1 MSCDD
6 LPISRFNK
14 NHCHAFF
21 GENAGNY
28 VTRIGSGFGYAEEVP
43 KFKSK
48 LCYSLNGFSIH
59 AATKINTH
67 SRDRLSKLVKYMS
80 RGAVS
85 NKRIEI
91 VEEKSGQRW
100 VKLKLKTAYSDGT
113 THLRFS
119 FLEFIEK
126 LVAITPAPRQHLV
139 RWCGVF
145 ASASPHRRNIVLNP
159 EAKKGFQFKEKEK
172 EKVKEKVK
180 EKNDSPSPIKA
191 SNWARMLSRVFG
203 IDVLKCECGVELK
216 PVSVILKGDE
226 VKRYLRHMGLDPDPP
241 KIEEASEQTS
251 LFSGDSYKE
260 GFFEMAPEEFPVIN
274 HD

>member
-1 MSCDD
+1 MKVADELVANFLQRFGSD
-6 LPISRFNK
+6 LRLNPHLHILCPDGAFIKSGENFRFSAPPNISEKQVCEVLKGISQKVRKLLIRSGLLTETGELVENPLKDRLFEEYESMETAAFNSMK
-14 NHCHAFF
+14 GKIAF

-43 KFKSK
+43 KFKSR

-67 SRDRLSKLVKYMS
+67 SRDRLSKLVRYMS

-100 VKLKLKTAYSDGT
+100 VKLKLKTAYSGGT

-126 LVAITPAPRQHLV
+126 LVAITPAPRP
-139 RWCGVF
+139 F
-145 ASASPHRRNIVLNP
+145 YYP
-159 EAKKGFQFKEKEK
+159 
-172 EKVKEKVK
+172 
-180 EKNDSPSPIKA
+180 
-191 SNWARMLSRVFG
+191 
-203 IDVLKCECGVELK
+203 
-216 PVSVILKGDE
+216 
-226 VKRYLRHMGLDPDPP
+226 
-241 KIEEASEQTS
+241 
-251 LFSGDSYKE
+251 
-260 GFFEMAPEEFPVIN
+260 
-274 HD
+274 

>member
-1 MSCDD
+1 METAA
-6 LPISRFNK
+6 FNSMK
-14 NHCHAFF
+14 GKIAF

-67 SRDRLSKLVKYMS
+67 SRDRLSKLVRYMS

-91 VEEKSGQRW
+91 VEEKSGQKW
-100 VKLKLKTAYSDGT
+100 VNLKLKTAYSDGT

-139 RWCGVF
+139 RWGGVF
-145 ASASPHRRNIVLNP
+145 ASARPHRRKAVLRP
-159 EAKKGFQFKEKEK
+159 KAKKGFSFKKEKTEVSK
-172 EKVKEKVK
+172 I
-180 EKNDSPSPIKA
+180 SPTRS
-191 SNWARMLSRVFG
+191 SSWAQMLSRVFG
-203 IDVLKCECGVELK
+203 VDVLKCECGSELK
-216 PVSVILKGDE
+216 PVSAILKGDE
-226 VKRYLRHMGLDPDPP
+226 VKKNL
-241 KIEEASEQTS
+241 S
-251 LFSGDSYKE
+251 
-260 GFFEMAPEEFPVIN
+260 
-274 HD
+274 